1 MYNESEEIKTFA
13 LELKVCF
20 SPLVTEDYKKL
31 TWTRIG
37 EAYANEAAL
46 YDIEGYNEDWF
57 LEDINVLSPH
67 KFNHNGKF

>member
-13 LELKVCF
+13 LELKVSF

-31 TWTRIG
+31 VWVRIG
-37 EAYANEAAL
+37 EAYANEMAL

-57 LEDINVLSPH
+57 LEDIKVSTPKN
-67 KFNHNGKF
+67 